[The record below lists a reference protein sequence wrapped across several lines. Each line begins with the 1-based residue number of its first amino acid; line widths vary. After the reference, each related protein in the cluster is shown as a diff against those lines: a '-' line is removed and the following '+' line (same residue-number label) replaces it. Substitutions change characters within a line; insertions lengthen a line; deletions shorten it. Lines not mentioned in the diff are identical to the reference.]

1 MVSQQGGSGIR
12 VESEKKENMNGSRKK
27 KERMKRMGNLWYV
40 DEKPT
45 VDSTKTTIEPNPKLY
60 NYRATIVPDEKAECS
75 ATTVRDTNGV
85 MTPKEAIGW
94 LKMYAIVNDNPDLK
108 EAVVVLDKLLKS
120 IL

>member
-1 MVSQQGGSGIR
+1 MVSQQGRSGIR

-27 KERMKRMGNLWYV
+27 ERMKRMGNLWYG

-45 VDSTKTTIEPNPKLY
+45 VASTKTTIEPNPKLY
-60 NYRATIVPDEKAECS
+60 NYRATIVPDEKREYSAE
-75 ATTVRDTNGV
+75 TVCDTNGV

-108 EAVVVLDKLLKS
+108 EAVVVLDRALKS